1 MFEGVTNKIEA
12 IISARDETGQGLTD
26 AQRNLEKFGREAT
39 ATGKKMMAWGAAGL
53 AASGMLVKSFA
64 DFEEQMAM
72 VATMVDDDKWMEVY
86 KEGVRGLAQEFGEGT
101 DTLAKGLYD
110 ILSAGTPAS
119 EAMDVLRAS
128 VIAGKAGMSDTAVA
142 ADGLTTMINAY
153 DLEAGRAG
161 DISDWFFSVI
171 KLGKTTFQELA
182 PVIGT
187 VAPTAALA
195 GLSLE
200 DLGSVLALVT
210 TRGVK
215 TDMAV
220 TGINATL
227 LSFLKPTR
235 EAQEAA
241 AELGIELSS
250 NTIKSKG
257 LAGIFE
263 ILAQAEDDQLAKIIP
278 NVRAFRAVAVAV
290 QDTARLGEMHTEV
303 TNRQGKAQEA
313 FGKATDTVKF
323 ALGQLKQDAVALMA
337 GLGEGLRPMVMVFIG
352 TFKALV
358 GIFNA
363 MPQPL
368 KTIIALGLVLG
379 SGLLAV
385 GGFALFAAGQFALL
399 SIKAQLAGISMG
411 GFATA
416 TGLANSAGAVN
427 IGVMTGMTVAMV
439 KFLLIVLAAVLAM
452 EALTAAWQIWQAR
465 KTRKEAE
472 AEGRDVDELRRAWE
486 SGEMTREEAEERFH
500 ALQAG
505 GKGIRE
511 RTGSATWGMTGLEKI
526 GHEIGRYQEVFA
538 DIKVTKED
546 EIGEKI
552 NESLKPIMAGA

>member
-12 IISARDETGQGLTD
+12 IISARDETGQGLTE

-64 DFEEQMAM
+64 DFEQQMAM
-72 VATMVDDDKWMEVY
+72 VATMVDDDRWMQIY
-86 KEGVRGLAQEFGEGT
+86 KQGIREISQEFGEGT

-110 ILSAGTPAS
+110 ILSAGTAPS
-119 EAMDVLRAS
+119 QAMDVLRAS
-128 VIAGKAGMSDTAVA
+128 VIAAKAGMSDTAVA
-142 ADGLTTMINAY
+142 ADGLTTMLNAY
-153 DLEAGRAG
+153 DLEASRAG
-161 DISDWFFSVI
+161 NISDWFFSVI

-187 VAPTAALA
+187 VAPTAALS

-227 LSFLKPTR
+227 LSFLKPTK
-235 EAQEAA
+235 EAKEAA

-250 NTIKSKG
+250 NTIKTKG

-263 ILAQAEDDQLAKIIP
+263 ILSQAEDDQLAKIIP

-290 QDTARLGEMHTEV
+290 QDTARLGEMHAAV

-313 FGKATDTVKF
+313 FAKATDTVHF
-323 ALGQLKQDAVALMA
+323 SLGQLKQEAVGLMS
-337 GLGEGLRPMVMVFIG
+337 GLGEGLRPVVLFLSA
-352 TFKALV
+352 TFKVLF
-358 GIFNA
+358 GILNA

-379 SGLLAV
+379 SGLLFV
-385 GGFALFAAGQFALL
+385 GGFALFAAGQLALL

-416 TGLANSAGAVN
+416 TGVANSAGAVN
-427 IGVMTGMTVAMV
+427 IGVMTGMTIAMT
-439 KFLLIVLAAVLAM
+439 KFLLIVLAAVLAI

-465 KTRKEAE
+465 KTRKEAVARGEE
-472 AEGRDVDELRRAWE
+472 ADEIRRALE
-486 SGEMTREEAEERFH
+486 AGEITHEEAMQK
-500 ALQAG
+500 AT
-505 GKGIRE
+505 GIRMGE
-511 RTGSATWGMTGLEKI
+511 RETATYGRTWGMTGLEKM

-538 DIKVTKED
+538 NISVTKED